1 MFKVENHVPEYY
13 LKESRDFQLFPRL
26 DDILFMGQHY
36 EASTINELNN
46 PKKCK
51 NLYLKYL
58 AEKVGFYT
66 DKYIPD
72 KVLIN
77 IISAFRT
84 AVKNKGTEKG
94 VEQAVIAILKA
105 ENSVEEPKFV
115 ITTNNLKDEW
125 EQYTINI
132 YTPVKILNEV
142 ALREFLKYII
152 PSGYNYN
159 IYAYDN
165 ADIEDRVV
173 EVNTTN
179 KIDWIITNPSNIGVI
194 RKDIQ
199 EYSKDSDNKDD
210 DYYNK
215 LLQDRLIGTADI
227 GIVIAPED
235 IKFTGVDNLETLD
248 TQPFVTF
255 KSFAYLTQDDYKD
268 IPSGVDTFYIYDVK
282 DNVYKVY
289 NEGALRLGNIYYY
302 PATKN
307 DMSAIKTTDD
317 NVVISN
323 IILQGSNII
332 LQGSESNI

>member
-46 PKKCK
+46 PKKCR
-51 NLYLKYL
+51 NSHLKYL

-165 ADIEDRVV
+165 ANIEDRVV

-194 RKDIQ
+194 RKDTQ
-199 EYSKDSDNKDD
+199 EYSNGSDDNFE
-210 DYYNK
+210 K

-227 GIVIAPED
+227 GIVVAPED
-235 IKFTGVDNLETLD
+235 IKFTGIDNLETLD

-255 KSFAYLTQDDYKD
+255 KSFAYLTQDDD
-268 IPSGVDTFYIYDVK
+268 IPSGVDTFYIYDV
-282 DNVYKVY
+282 DNNVYKVY
-289 NEGALRLGNIYYY
+289 DNDEGTLLLGNIYYY
-302 PATKN
+302 PV
-307 DMSAIKTTDD
+307 DRDAIKITDD

-323 IILQGSNII
+323 IILQGS
-332 LQGSESNI
+332 ESNI